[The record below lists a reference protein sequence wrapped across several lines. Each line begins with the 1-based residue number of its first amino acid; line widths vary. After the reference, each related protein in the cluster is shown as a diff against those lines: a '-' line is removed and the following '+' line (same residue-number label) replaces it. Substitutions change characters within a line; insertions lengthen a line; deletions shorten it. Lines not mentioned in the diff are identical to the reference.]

1 MLNRLKSAPNKSAPG
16 SVCQSPKSPTSA
28 ASAEGQSI
36 TGFRALSMKTD
47 ESPPNASEHKP
58 QHPTYKPQSLPKRPL
73 GLKPQSRG
81 ASSGRSLSPQ
91 APSPVEQKSEMLSLE
106 RTASL
111 PERTLSAHAV
121 LSTSPKLMPS
131 APSSSSTPK
140 QSLNQLT
147 RAKSSIAALPDI
159 STARHD
165 NASPATPSPKEK
177 ERKLNATELGL
188 LRIALS
194 RPAVF
199 RSLDDAEVIL
209 ST

>member
-1 MLNRLKSAPNKSAPG
+1 M
-16 SVCQSPKSPTSA
+16 
-28 ASAEGQSI
+28 
-36 TGFRALSMKTD
+36 
-47 ESPPNASEHKP
+47 
-58 QHPTYKPQSLPKRPL
+58 
-73 GLKPQSRG
+73 
-81 ASSGRSLSPQ
+81 
-91 APSPVEQKSEMLSLE
+91 
-106 RTASL
+106 
-111 PERTLSAHAV
+111 
-121 LSTSPKLMPS
+121 LSTSPKSMPS
-131 APSSSSTPK
+131 APSFSSTPK